1 MQGHWAWRLPQES
14 DLISLQLLTVTLSSI
29 IFMAN
34 GTTSEFSS
42 LYSAISSRSSRFT
55 TVPHQ
60 VRSGW
65 VVLHRLPQAPYT
77 QPPTVSAKLHQ
88 HTEPEMS
95 PSCTAGRRGV
105 RPHAASGQRHQSV
118 LAYRAARAAYEDKLL
133 PCYRRADVCLHL
145 RLLYPLLPTPR
156 FLCSPSVDGHPAP
169 GSCQPDG
176 AAADVRE
183 GNRLARQPGAGAL
196 KDHPKRDTRYPVCQA
211 AHTFIYAVNM
221 PIQLLNRN
229 IYRLEGRAI
238 LATA

>member
-1 MQGHWAWRLPQES
+1 MPRKRARPDSEGGRRKRTSPTGTSSAAYPTSRRDLWEPGGENPPGYPTVPQES

-105 RPHAASGQRHQSV
+105 RPHAACGQRHQSV

-133 PCYRRADVCLHL
+133 PCYHRADVCLHL
-145 RLLYPLLPTPR
+145 RLLYLSLI
-156 FLCSPSVDGHPAP
+156 H
-169 GSCQPDG
+169 
-176 AAADVRE
+176 
-183 GNRLARQPGAGAL
+183 
-196 KDHPKRDTRYPVCQA
+196 
-211 AHTFIYAVNM
+211 I
-221 PIQLLNRN
+221 
-229 IYRLEGRAI
+229 
-238 LATA
+238 